1 MIQWYRTRQN
11 AVDEAKRIT
20 SHSNVEVYSYCE
32 VNRVVDAM
40 NGLRRVVNYVLPYSN
55 VDYVSYSSY
64 DAQGLNQTEYNNVLN
79 YIEGNLPPRPQIIGK
94 RVFVG
99 EMGRCAQDFSFS
111 QPQHESVNRENIKK
125 ALSWGAP
132 FVLYWEMYNN
142 EISNGIQKGFWLIDN
157 TNTKWPL
164 YDTYSNF
171 YAKAKQWVFNQKKT
185 LNRLPTREE
194 YMSWAYT
201 TLANP

>member
-1 MIQWYRTRQN
+1 
-11 AVDEAKRIT
+11 
-20 SHSNVEVYSYCE
+20 
-32 VNRVVDAM
+32 
-40 NGLRRVVNYVLPYSN
+40 
-55 VDYVSYSSY
+55 
-64 DAQGLNQTEYNNVLN
+64 
-79 YIEGNLPPRPQIIGK
+79 
-94 RVFVG
+94 
-99 EMGRCAQDFSFS
+99 
-111 QPQHESVNRENIKK
+111 
-125 ALSWGAP
+125 
-132 FVLYWEMYNN
+132 MYNN

-194 YMSWAYT
+194 YISWAYA